1 MTITTVDDIYCG
13 CLIAVSKQEADAK
26 FRYDIFI
33 LDKRCISSGDGFASV
48 EAALTAA
55 REKIDDD
62 LLEQYDIEL
71 TERGEAELKEFLE
84 ENFKDFDSDRLW
96 VFVEE
101 LTDSKRD
108 EGIGSAGTMEIDS
121 HYSIT
126 GHPVIFDAGD
136 EYFQVRKLG

>member
-33 LDKRCISSGDGFASV
+33 LDKRCISSGYGFESV

-84 ENFKDFDSDRLW
+84 ENFKDFDTDRLW